1 MNRDERQQLLVDKA
15 KLNTEVAIYIIKNQT
30 LKNEIEDLRIE
41 NRKLEKIIAN
51 LENEGAIIWNQ
62 NLGTYI

>member
-1 MNRDERQQLLVDKA
+1 MIKDERQQLLVDKA

-51 LENEGAIIWNQ
+51 LENDGAIIWNQ
-62 NLGTYI
+62 NLDTYI

>member
-1 MNRDERQQLLVDKA
+1 MIKDERQQLLVDKA

-51 LENEGAIIWNQ
+51 LENEGAII
-62 NLGTYI
+62 

>member
-1 MNRDERQQLLVDKA
+1 MIKDERQQLLVDKA

-51 LENEGAIIWNQ
+51 LENDGAII
-62 NLGTYI
+62 

>member
-1 MNRDERQQLLVDKA
+1 MIKDERQQLLVDKA

-41 NRKLEKIIAN
+41 NRN
-51 LENEGAIIWNQ
+51 
-62 NLGTYI
+62 YIF